1 MGDVWLE
8 LAIILLLVLANG
20 LFAMSE
26 ISVVAARKIRLQQR
40 AEEGNHRAR
49 LALDLA
55 LKPEQFLSTVQLGI
69 TLVGVLAGAYGGARL
84 SQPIAGM
91 LSRFEALQP
100 YAEGIALG
108 TVVAGITV
116 LSIILGELVPKSIG
130 LRYPE
135 SIASWVARPMMLLSR
150 VGGPLVRV
158 LTASTNVIMRLGGFK
173 PVTGPS
179 LTEDEIRAVISE
191 GAETGVLEPAEESI
205 VQRVFRLGDQR
216 VAAIM
221 TPRIDIEWVDV
232 DISTDDLREFL
243 LSHTH
248 TEFVVCEG
256 DLEHVLG
263 TVRSAELLPA
273 VLKRGRGGAEA
284 RREESWSDE
293 PRSQDRVN
301 LRSLL
306 REPLFVPDSMPAFKL
321 LEAFRSS
328 HRHLALV
335 MDEFGAVEGIVSIG
349 DLLEGLVGV
358 LPENPSEA
366 TGSFVKRD
374 ENSWLV
380 EGSAPMD
387 EVVGKLDLDVPQGE
401 AGAYHTLAG
410 FVMARL
416 GHVPRAADVFEYNG
430 LRFEVVDM
438 DGRRVD
444 KVMITRVP
452 SPQSPPTVPRSQA
465 SPRDA
470 ESAPAGSPRSVLRL

>member
-8 LAIILLLVLANG
+8 LGIIVLLVLANG
-20 LFAMSE
+20 VFAMSE
-26 ISVVAARKIRLQQR
+26 ISVVASRKVRLQQR
-40 AEEGNHRAR
+40 AEEGDHRAR
-49 LALDLA
+49 LALELA
-55 LKPEQFLSTVQLGI
+55 HAPEQFLSTVQVGI
-69 TLVGVLAGAYGGARL
+69 TLVGVLAGAYGGAQLSRPLAGVL
-84 SQPIAGM
+84 SQFPELA
-91 LSRFEALQP
+91 P
-100 YAEGIALG
+100 YANGLALG

-150 VGGPLVRV
+150 VGGPLIRV
-158 LTASTNVIMRLGGFK
+158 LTASTNVIMRLAGFK
-173 PVTGPS
+173 PVSSPS

-191 GAETGVLEPAEESI
+191 GAEAGVLEPAEESI
-205 VQRVFRLGDQR
+205 VQRVFQLGDQR

-221 TPRIDIEWVDV
+221 TPRVDIEWVNV
-232 DISTDDLREFL
+232 DITSAQLREFL

-256 DLEHVLG
+256 DLDRVLG
-263 TVRSAELLPA
+263 TVRASELLPA
-273 VLKRGRGGAEA
+273 LLQQGPV
-284 RREESWSDE
+284 D
-293 PRSQDRVN
+293 
-301 LRSLL
+301 LRLLL
-306 REPLFVPDSMPAFKL
+306 RDPLFVPDSMPVFKL
-321 LEAFRSS
+321 LEAFRTS

-335 MDEFGAVEGIVSIG
+335 MDEFGAVEGLVSVG
-349 DLLEGLVGV
+349 DLLEGLVGA
-358 LPENPSEA
+358 LPGDPSEVR
-366 TGSFVKRD
+366 GSFVVRD

-387 EVVGKLDLDVPQGE
+387 EVASTLDFEVPAAE

-416 GHVPRAADVFEYNG
+416 GRIPRTADVFEYEG

-444 KVMITRVP
+444 KVMVTRVP
-452 SPQSPPTVPRSQA
+452 SPQSPATAPPSPA
-465 SPRDA
+465 SPIS
-470 ESAPAGSPRSVLRL
+470 EVSAPVGSPGSVLRL